1 MEDKI
6 TSKSINSIK
15 DFIANTA
22 YKSPYLEICGFV
34 GFDKEQQ
41 EYIAQ
46 VEKNTAQD
54 PKNFF
59 SISPVRYLNFK
70 SDNQIVGIFH
80 SHVIGDENPSEFDI
94 KMSESSCV
102 PFIIFSLNSKKFC
115 FYEPQNK
122 EYDVNI
128 VERFKKKLL

>member
-6 TSKSINSIK
+6 TSKSINAIK
-15 DFIANTA
+15 DFMANTA
-22 YKSPYLEICGFV
+22 FKSPYVEVCGFV
-34 GFDKEQQ
+34 GFDENEEKYVVQF
-41 EYIAQ
+41 
-46 VEKNTAQD
+46 EKNIAQD

-70 SDNQIVGIFH
+70 NENKFVGIFH

-94 KMSESSCV
+94 KMSEAACM
-102 PFIIFSLNSKKFC
+102 PFIIFSLNSKKFS

-128 VERFKKKLL
+128 VERFKKKLS

>member
-6 TSKSINSIK
+6 TSKTINAIK

-22 YKSPYLEICGFV
+22 FQSPYLEVCGFV
-34 GFDKEQQ
+34 GFNYNEQK
-41 EYIAQ
+41 YVAQ
-46 VEKNTAQD
+46 VEKNIASD

-59 SISPVRYLNFK
+59 SLSPVKYLNFK
-70 SDNQIVGIFH
+70 NENQIIGIFH
-80 SHVIGDENPSEFDI
+80 SHVVGDESPSEFDI
-94 KMSESSCV
+94 KMSEAICM
-102 PFIIFSLNSKKFC
+102 PFIIFSINSKKFS

-128 VERFKKKLL
+128 VERFKNKLS